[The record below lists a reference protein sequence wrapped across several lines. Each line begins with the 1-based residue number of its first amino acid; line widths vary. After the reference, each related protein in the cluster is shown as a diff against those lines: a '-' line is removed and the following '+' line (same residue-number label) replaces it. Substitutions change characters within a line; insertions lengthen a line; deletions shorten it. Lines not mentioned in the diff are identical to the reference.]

1 MTFTVP
7 TIAAERLP
15 ELLRAMP
22 KAELHMH
29 IEGSLEPEQMFAL
42 AARNGVAL
50 KYPDVQSLKNAYVF
64 NNLQEFLDI
73 YHDGTMVL
81 KTEQDF
87 YDMTCAYLAR
97 AQADNVLHTEIFFDT
112 QTHTGHGLSADTV
125 INGLYRACADAPTK
139 FGMTASLILCFLRHL
154 SEEEAFECLEQALPH
169 RDKIVGIGLA
179 SSEVGHPPEKFARV
193 YARAR
198 QLGFRLVA
206 HAGEEAPPAYIWSA
220 LDVLQVERI
229 DHGVQAIHDAAL
241 MQRLAHD
248 KIPLTVC
255 PLSNLKLRV
264 FPTLAQHNI
273 GRMLDAGIC
282 ATINSDDP
290 AYFGGYI
297 NENFTQTFAAVG
309 LNAQHA
315 YTLAANSFTASFI
328 EPSLRQR
335 YLQQLQGVFE
345 TFS

>member
-1 MTFTVP
+1 MNLKPVSP
-7 TIAAERLP
+7 ERLP
-15 ELLRAMP
+15 ELLRRMP

-29 IEGSLEPEQMFAL
+29 IEGSLEPELMFAL
-42 AARNGVAL
+42 AKRNDVRLRFADEQAL
-50 KYPDVQSLKNAYVF
+50 RDAYVF

-73 YHDGTMVL
+73 YHEGTMVL

-125 INGLYRACADAPTK
+125 INGLHRACADAPAK
-139 FGMTASLILCFLRHL
+139 YGMTASLILCFLRHL
-154 SEEEAFECLEQALPH
+154 SEEEAFECLEEALPL

-179 SSEVGHPPEKFARV
+179 SSEVGHPPEKFAKV
-193 YARAR
+193 YARAK

-220 LDVLQVERI
+220 LDVLKVERI

-241 MQRLAHD
+241 MQRLAKD

-264 FPTLAQHNI
+264 FPTLTQHNLR
-273 GRMLDAGIC
+273 RMLDAGIV
-282 ATINSDDP
+282 ATVNSDDP

-297 NENFTQTFAAVG
+297 NENFTQTFAALG
-309 LNAQHA
+309 MTAAHA
-315 YTLAANSFTASFI
+315 YQLARNSFDASFI
-328 EPSLRQR
+328 DGPLRAQYVHR
-335 YLQQLQGVFE
+335 LDEVFE
-345 TFS
+345 AFE